1 MPAVTNALANHIAIS
16 VSDGEAAVK
25 WYKEVLGLREI
36 VPLQTVSASG
46 PDRGPTLRQSTP
58 HLHCNLLSKRSKEL
72 TGLVYGP
79 GLEEMKLAIL
89 STGNGVGIEIFEFTN
104 PPYKGPSE
112 PVKFGPDVYAR
123 GAFFHVC
130 FTVPDVKATA
140 EIAVKLGGRICG
152 EPSQPLSGIDVVYLQ
167 DPWGNTLEFL
177 PLGWEQLWLEFLS
190 RALQKQKGADAE
202 GSKIL

>member
-46 PDRGPTLRQSTP
+46 PDRGPTLRQI
-58 HLHCNLLSKRSKEL
+58 
-72 TGLVYGP
+72 YGP